1 LQRILAVHCANPS
14 TVLFVSIEKLH
25 SQIVRVLLATCEWIK
40 FFTHVQTLVVTAL
53 VYAVAVEAME

>member
-25 SQIVRVLLATCEWIK
+25 PQIVKGVVTTCEWIEV
-40 FFTHVQTLVVTAL
+40 FAHAQTLVVTAL
-53 VYAVAVEAME
+53 VYAVAVEAIA